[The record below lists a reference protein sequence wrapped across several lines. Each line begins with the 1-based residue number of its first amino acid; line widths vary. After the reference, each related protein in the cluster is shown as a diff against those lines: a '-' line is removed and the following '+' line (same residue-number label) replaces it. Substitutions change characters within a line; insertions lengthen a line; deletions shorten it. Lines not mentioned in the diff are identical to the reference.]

1 MVKADIIRSIELQLG
16 LSHEE
21 ATLQVEQILTV
32 IKDHLE
38 GGDSVLISGFGK
50 WEVREK
56 KSRIGRNPKTR
67 EEYVISPR
75 RVVTFYPS
83 NVWREEISNNSDPKL
98 EKEI

>member
-1 MVKADIIRSIELQLG
+1 MIKADITRSIELQLG

-21 ATLQVEQILTV
+21 ATTQVEQILTV

-38 GGDSVLISGFGK
+38 GGDSVLISGFGQWK
-50 WEVREK
+50 VRNK
-56 KSRIGRNPKTR
+56 PSRIGRNPKTR

-83 NVWREEISNNSDPKL
+83 NVWREEISNNSGLK
-98 EKEI
+98 